1 MRVLAL
7 AALVACTTSPAEP
20 SKSTPKPEPVKPV
33 VPAKPAPSACGT
45 DQDELI
51 SKAVAKAGSMF
62 MAMDPQPREARDAW
76 SAVLPACRDGRW
88 YYAGVLLQAWASSPI
103 EAGATK
109 FSTVEEVLTAAIAAK
124 VDDEQLFARIAYNAG
139 LGNKPA
145 PPSDACD
152 RAKKVVPSYSRG
164 QSAAYT
170 CAREALAKRRR
181 EVARELAA
189 SIRSSPA
196 TSVFTVGLVAAL
208 AAQGDARDKAAM
220 KTFATAASKVTEK
233 DADRARVSRGD
244 AKLVAAAAKA
254 LLK

>member
-170 CAREALAKRRR
+170 CAREALAKGDGKL
-181 EVARELAA
+181 AGELAA
-189 SIRSSPA
+189 SIRPRSDLLDLD
-196 TSVFTVGLVAAL
+196 LVAAL
-208 AAQGDARDKAAM
+208 AAKATGDKAAM